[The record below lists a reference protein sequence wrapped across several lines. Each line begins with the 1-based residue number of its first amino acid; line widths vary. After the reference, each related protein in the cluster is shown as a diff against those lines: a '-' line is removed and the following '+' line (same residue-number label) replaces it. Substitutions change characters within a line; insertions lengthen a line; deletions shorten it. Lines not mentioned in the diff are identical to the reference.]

1 MKIEKD
7 VTHAPY
13 RQKKAFSDTN
23 IWKKSQTFYNLYLPV
38 ITTLRKDIRETIG
51 YDIINN
57 MQEVIKNMAVSY
69 DSKKIQTK
77 YKYALKSKGSL
88 KNVSLGI
95 KTLYEQHILDLH
107 KTDMIIS
114 NLSSLGIDLNR
125 WINTLQKD
133 IQQKNN
139 NIQNMVKTNT
149 DNNESE

>member
-57 MQEVIKNMAVSY
+57 MQEVIKNMTVSY

-77 YKYALKSKGSL
+77 YK
-88 KNVSLGI
+88 
-95 KTLYEQHILDLH
+95 
-107 KTDMIIS
+107 
-114 NLSSLGIDLNR
+114 
-125 WINTLQKD
+125 
-133 IQQKNN
+133 
-139 NIQNMVKTNT
+139 
-149 DNNESE
+149 